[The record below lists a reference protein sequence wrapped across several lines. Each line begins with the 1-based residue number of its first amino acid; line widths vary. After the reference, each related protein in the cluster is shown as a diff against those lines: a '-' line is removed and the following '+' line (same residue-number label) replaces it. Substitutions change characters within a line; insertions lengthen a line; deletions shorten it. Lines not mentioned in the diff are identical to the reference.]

1 MVRKF
6 HIALLSFA
14 LIIFQSQAC
23 FAGNFLEN
31 INEGLKKISNDLQNA
46 SAGNRVSQQEELS
59 TTPNQKGDKTL
70 NTLLVRAFYNRDID
84 MATEALR
91 RGANPNYTENG
102 YYGSTP
108 FFMAIENKNIDML
121 KLLVSYGVDINM
133 KIFQNNGDNTAV
145 LDALR
150 VGSFDILQFVVENGA
165 KINMPLS
172 ERMAQRWTAM
182 VSFSSKDMKNQTN
195 VDMFRYLLSK
205 GADIKVKNQSGTT
218 LLMSSVDSE
227 NVELTRI
234 YLELGLDPNQRNDYG
249 KNALDFAIN
258 RNNRELIKILL
269 PLTKTN

>member
-1 MVRKF
+1 MRKF
-6 HIALLSFA
+6 HIVLLSFA
-14 LIIFQSQAC
+14 LIILQSQAC

-31 INEGLKKISNDLQNA
+31 INEGLKKISNDLQN
-46 SAGNRVSQQEELS
+46 SSTGNRVSQQEEIS

-121 KLLVSYGVDINM
+121 KLLISYGVDINM

-150 VGSFDILQFVVENGA
+150 VGSFDILQLVVENGA
-165 KINMPLS
+165 KINMPLF

-182 VSFSSKDMKNQTN
+182 VSFSSKDMTNQTN

-227 NVELTRI
+227 NVELTKM

-258 RNNRELIKILL
+258 RNNRELIKLLL
-269 PLTKTN
+269 PITKTN